1 LLYFYKT
8 LEFELSPQILGLLF
22 LLLGVV
28 IVFIL
33 LGGSL
38 GQLFSSSIQENVI
51 VEIKQSETCIV
62 EASDNIPRKIQNCPY
77 EQGHNIT
84 ISYKQGLPGIQSHS
98 QS

>member
-1 LLYFYKT
+1 M
-8 LEFELSPQILGLLF
+8 EFELSPQLLGILFLILG
-22 LLLGVV
+22 VA

-51 VEIKQSETCIV
+51 IEIKQKSTCIV
-62 EASDNIPRKIQNCPY
+62 EASDSIPRKIQNCPY
-77 EQGHNIT
+77 EQGENIT

-98 QS
+98 